1 MKYYRVIF
9 CWGPFFIFYE
19 LNSSWCLLKL
29 KVTSSVLNLC
39 HFMSCRVKAR
49 CVTCCVMSYF
59 FIFLFFSCCVVSC
72 LKLIEG
78 RHVVPIVSCLIV
90 SCIIV
95 SCLYNIMW
103 LNCNKRVFIIYN
115 YILHSCT
122 YMDVSISQMNILPP
136 NASSFLTSIHL
147 G

>member
-1 MKYYRVIF
+1 LGSIF
-9 CWGPFFIFYE
+9 LFFYE
-19 LNSSWCLLKL
+19 LNSSWCLSKL
-29 KVTSSVLNLC
+29 KVRSSVLNLC

-49 CVTCCVMSYF
+49 CVTCRVMSYF

-90 SCIIV
+90 SCLIMSCIIV
-95 SCLYNIMW
+95 SCLCNIMW
-103 LNCNKRVFIIYN
+103 LNCDKHVFIIYN

-122 YMDVSISQMNILPP
+122 YMDLSISQMNILPH